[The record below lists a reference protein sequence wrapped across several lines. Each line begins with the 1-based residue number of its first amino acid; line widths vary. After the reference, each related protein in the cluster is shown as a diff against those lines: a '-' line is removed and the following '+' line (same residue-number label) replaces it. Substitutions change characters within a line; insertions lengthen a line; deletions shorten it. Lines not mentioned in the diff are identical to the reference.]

1 MFRSHKDICQFM
13 ADIQDLQKFFASS
26 EDLHSIVRNR
36 RNGFSQRR
44 DYEFQQDEDDKES
57 FIASISKDGVSCL
70 QKNLVSVRQTKT
82 WKTLDNASN
91 TLFSST
97 S

>member
-36 RNGFSQRR
+36 EETVFRKEGIMNSNKMKKTRNHSSLTFPRT
-44 DYEFQQDEDDKES
+44 EFRVLRK
-57 FIASISKDGVSCL
+57 IL
-70 QKNLVSVRQTKT
+70 YL
-82 WKTLDNASN
+82 
-91 TLFSST
+91 
-97 S
+97 

>member
-36 RNGFSQRR
+36 EETVFRKEGIMNSNKMKTTRNHSSLPFPRT
-44 DYEFQQDEDDKES
+44 EFRVFRK
-57 FIASISKDGVSCL
+57 IL
-70 QKNLVSVRQTKT
+70 YL
-82 WKTLDNASN
+82 
-91 TLFSST
+91 
-97 S
+97 

>member
-36 RNGFSQRR
+36 EETVFRKEGIMNSNKMKKTRR
-44 DYEFQQDEDDKES
+44 S
-57 FIASISKDGVSCL
+57 FVSSEKSCICKAN
-70 QKNLVSVRQTKT
+70 KNLENPRQREQHAVQ
-82 WKTLDNASN
+82 LY
-91 TLFSST
+91 
-97 S
+97 